1 MEDKRQFTRIQ
12 FDADARLQTADQ
24 GWNTHVIDIS
34 LHGALVATPE
44 DCQIE
49 PGSPLALELLLSDQ
63 QTRITMRGQARYA
76 KDGRLGIQCE
86 QLDVDS
92 ASHLRRLVE
101 LNMGD
106 QRLLEREFDSLWRI
120 HDRA

>member
-12 FDADARLQTADQ
+12 FDADAHLQTADQ
-24 GWNTHVIDIS
+24 GWDTHVIDIS
-34 LHGALVATPE
+34 LHGALVAAPEGCEIAPGTPL
-44 DCQIE
+44 D
-49 PGSPLALELLLSDQ
+49 LVLTLSDK
-63 QTRITMRGQARYA
+63 QTCISMQGHARYA
-76 KDGRLGIQCE
+76 QDGRLGIECV

-106 QRLLEREFDSLWRI
+106 QRLLEREFDSLCRI
-120 HDRA
+120 HGCP

>member
-1 MEDKRQFTRIQ
+1 MEDKRLFTRIQ
-12 FDADARLQTADQ
+12 FDADAHLQSADQ
-24 GWNTHVIDIS
+24 GWDTHVIDIS

-44 DCQIE
+44 ACDLV
-49 PGSPLALELLLSDQ
+49 PGRAVTLILTLSDQ
-63 QTRITMRGQARYA
+63 QTRICMQGHVRYSHE
-76 KDGRLGIQCE
+76 GRLGIECE

-106 QRLLEREFDSLWRI
+106 QKLLEREFDALCKI
-120 HDRA
+120 HGCP